1 MCFSCRLETGISC
14 TSCSGFN
21 EKIGRTLSIT
31 TVVALNAASTVDGIY
46 LIKENQTAAGTIAI
60 ISGVSGGVGGVA
72 IILGFSNP
80 YTIALII
87 LSLSSTI
94 ILEAIRDTSL
104 QSLLKNCAYGNNYKL
119 NAKSGIELLNKALKT
134 EVRSDKL
141 KSFLYEQQKR

>member
-1 MCFSCRLETGISC
+1 M
-14 TSCSGFN
+14 
-21 EKIGRTLSIT
+21 
-31 TVVALNAASTVDGIY
+31 
-46 LIKENQTAAGTIAI
+46 
-60 ISGVSGGVGGVA
+60 A

-141 KSFLYEQQKR
+141 KSFYMNNKNAKPTVVYRTACYQN